1 MLFLF
6 SNDTIGVLIAI
17 IVLSFNTIIFF
28 ISIKNKIQ
36 IFTAVKNISNI
47 VSNELRL
54 QFLRLSL
61 VGAVV
66 PHVPSTTVE
75 VTDDELRE
83 LLEIILI
90 EIGNTNMISAEYLA
104 SLGLYTNT
112 VIAYLEA
119 LGYII
124 F

>member
-6 SNDTIGVLIAI
+6 NNDTIGVVISI
-17 IVLSFNTIIFF
+17 IVLSFNTVIYF
-28 ISIKNKIQ
+28 ISIKNQ

-66 PHVPSTTVE
+66 PHIPTTTVE

-90 EIGNTNMISAEYLA
+90 EIGNTHMISAEYLQ